1 MPVDLLLGNGRS
13 HWGWFIRTYQIDG
26 IDEVLFADYL
36 RLVRLPRNVLTMR
49 QLSRLYIAW
58 KNACEER
65 SNLRQ
70 ARAAG
75 WQLT

>member
-1 MPVDLLLGNGRS
+1 MMNNLDRS
-13 HWGWFIRTYQIDG
+13 HWRWFIGTYRIDG

-36 RLVRLPRNVLTMR
+36 RLVRLPRDVLSMR
-49 QLSRLYIAW
+49 QLSTLYIAW

-70 ARAAG
+70 EKARADG
-75 WQLT
+75 G

>member
-1 MPVDLLLGNGRS
+1 MMNNPDHS
-13 HWGWFIRTYQIDG
+13 HWRWFIRTYRIDG

-36 RLVRLPRNVLTMR
+36 RLVRLSRDVLSMR

-58 KNACEER
+58 KNAREER

-75 WQLT
+75 CQLT

>member
-1 MPVDLLLGNGRS
+1 MNNLDHSRWRWL
-13 HWGWFIRTYQIDG
+13 IRTYQIDG

-36 RLVRLPRNVLTMR
+36 RLVRLSRDVLSMR

-70 ARAAG
+70 ARVADAS
-75 WQLT
+75 